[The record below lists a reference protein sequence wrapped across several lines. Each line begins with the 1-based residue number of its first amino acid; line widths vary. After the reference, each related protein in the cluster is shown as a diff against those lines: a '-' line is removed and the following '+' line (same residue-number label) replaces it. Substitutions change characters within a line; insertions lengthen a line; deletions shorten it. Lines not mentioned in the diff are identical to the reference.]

1 MTPEEVIMR
10 FDDCYRIINR
20 RIGRIRNDIQM
31 RQRQGLQVK
40 PLEHRIEELED
51 VRREIAALATP
62 REIEE
67 SES

>member
-1 MTPEEVIMR
+1 MR

-20 RIGRIRNDIQM
+20 RIGRIRHDIEM
-31 RQRQGLQVK
+31 RQRLGLQVK

-62 REIEE
+62 KEIAE
-67 SES
+67 SEA